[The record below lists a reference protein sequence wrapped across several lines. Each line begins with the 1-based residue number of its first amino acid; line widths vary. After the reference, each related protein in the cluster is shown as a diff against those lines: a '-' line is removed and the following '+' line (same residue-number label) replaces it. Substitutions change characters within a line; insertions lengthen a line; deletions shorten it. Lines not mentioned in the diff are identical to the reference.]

1 MNGPAFF
8 MKYAGYKLL
17 PKALCSDDPVTDA
30 DTLFGIALP
39 LHTGKTLRLS
49 SCWMVVT
56 PSWVETSFK
65 ATPQTG
71 FKVGG
76 ERQAA
81 IVKALHEREPCLILA
96 LGKRTMAARDLF
108 VTYDPRAVRYCSQG
122 ATRTQDATKEKW
134 WTS

>member
-1 MNGPAFF
+1 MNGAEFF

-17 PKALCSDDPVTDA
+17 PKEQCSDDPVTDA
-30 DTLFGIALP
+30 DKLFRISLP

-65 ATPQTG
+65 ATPETG

-76 ERQAA
+76 KRQAA
-81 IVKALHEREPCLILA
+81 IVKALHEKEPFLILA
-96 LGKRTMAARDLF
+96 LDKRTMAARNLF
-108 VTYDPRAVRYCSQG
+108 VTYDPRAVRYCGDSV
-122 ATRTQDATKEKW
+122 TSTKDVTKEKW